1 MDGDLLK
8 KCFPSATELIFRDFK
23 NKIDII
29 TTMKELQ
36 LSRRAIAKRVEL
48 LGENINNKLM
58 LDIQDYH
65 AFSLQLDKLRDF
77 TA

>member
-1 MDGDLLK
+1 MSGDLLK
-8 KCFPSATELIFRDFK
+8 NCFLSATELIFGDFR

-48 LGENINNKLM
+48 SNENINNKLM
-58 LDIQDYH
+58 LDIQDYYT
-65 AFSLQLDKLRDF
+65 FYCS
-77 TA
+77 